1 MMIHVIQ
8 KPRWHRVSLTR
19 TLLGIVWLL
28 ALLGPPTLILRT
40 RSGWIEQ
47 LQSPEAQ
54 AKWDTF
60 REDMKQQAGREGPVQ
75 RKVPKSAEPP
85 LLVWLRDYL
94 WLAIGAWALFST
106 VLCFFT
112 SVLVM
117 GVVEGATSPK
127 SDLP

>member
-1 MMIHVIQ
+1 V
-8 KPRWHRVSLTR
+8 
-19 TLLGIVWLL
+19 L
-28 ALLGPPTLILRT
+28 ALLGPPTLILRA

-54 AKWDTF
+54 ATWDVF
-60 REDMKQQAGREGPVQ
+60 RDEMRQQAGREGPVQ

-94 WLAIGAWALFST
+94 WLAIGAWALFSS

-117 GVVEGATSPK
+117 GVVRGVNSPE